1 MSATPAPVGRPP
13 SFPPSV
19 LITGASTGIGA
30 ACVAQLSARGWHVY
44 ASVRKAADAE
54 RLQTQYGGRVSVL
67 EFDVTDAAAVGA
79 AGARVVA
86 ERGERGLDGVVNNA
100 GIAVAA
106 PLEFLPI
113 AELRHQLEVN
123 VIGQV
128 AVAQAVLP
136 ALRRA
141 RGRIVLVG
149 SIAGRSAL
157 PFTGAYSASKHAL
170 EAIADAWRVELAPFG
185 VHVAIVEPGVIAT
198 PIWSTA
204 AAYAEAMLARL
215 PPAVDHYYGRALD
228 GLRARAARG
237 VKGLPPEHVAR
248 AVEHALTA
256 RRPRSRY
263 LVGRDARTRVWLQRL
278 PDRLRDRL
286 ILAGVKRL

>member
-1 MSATPAPVGRPP
+1 MRA
-13 SFPPSV
+13 V

-30 ACVAQLSARGWHVY
+30 ACVERMVGRGWHVY
-44 ASVRKAADAE
+44 ASVRKTADAD
-54 RLQTQYGGRVSVL
+54 RLGTRFGRAVTVL
-67 EFDVTDAAAVGA
+67 QFDITDAAAVQE
-79 AGARVVA
+79 AGARIVA
-86 ERGERGLDGVVNNA
+86 ERAAAGLDGVVNNA

-106 PLEFLPI
+106 PLEFLPP

-157 PFTGAYSASKHAL
+157 PFTGAYSASKFAL
-170 EAIADAWRVELAPFG
+170 EAIADAWRVELAPWD
-185 VHVAIVEPGVIAT
+185 VHVAIIEPGVIAT

-204 AAYAEAMLARL
+204 SRYAEGMLARL
-215 PPAVDHYYGRALD
+215 PARVNEYYGRALD

-237 VKGLPPEHVAR
+237 VGGLPPERVAR
-248 AVEHALTA
+248 AIEHALTA
-256 RRPRSRY
+256 RRPRTRY

-278 PDRLRDRL
+278 PDRVRDRL
-286 ILAGVKRL
+286 IREGVKRL